1 MTCAGTENKY
11 ISKNPET
18 KGLRLQSSAVYIS
31 LKNPSTILGEFG
43 NSIISGR
50 RNMGRT
56 FIAVRNMLAA
66 LDAPAYDIGVLSDRG
81 MLPGLS
87 NLPAHLIMSRLP
99 LLKAH
104 NRRGAHIYIRPSGE
118 HRFTVLDD
126 LNQTSIA
133 RLTGDDFEPCA
144 VVETSAGNF
153 QAWLKHDDVY
163 PTDLSTFIAQTLA
176 GRYQGDP
183 SAADWRR
190 FGRLPGFTNC
200 KPKYRKDN
208 GLYPYVLL
216 RSCSGNRCRMASF
229 LRVELTRQF
238 QLQQHERQARIAQH
252 RAAPFSPSKGTRY
265 SHLSLEKFRIA
276 PKYHDRPAA
285 ADIAFCVV
293 AYSLGMPDDAMASTL
308 DSEYLSRDPNPARKA
323 AYIQRTMAK
332 ARLWANR

>member
-1 MTCAGTENKY
+1 MD
-11 ISKNPET
+11 
-18 KGLRLQSSAVYIS
+18 
-31 LKNPSTILGEFG
+31 
-43 NSIISGR
+43 
-50 RNMGRT
+50 RT
-56 FIAVRNMLAA
+56 LIAVRKMLAA
-66 LDAPAYDIGVLSDRG
+66 LDAPEYDIGVLSDRG
-81 MLPGLS
+81 MLPGLL

-118 HRFTVLDD
+118 HQFTVLDD
-126 LNQTSIA
+126 LNQTSID
-133 RLTGDDFEPCA
+133 RLSADDFEPCA

-163 PTDLSTFIAQTLA
+163 QIELSTFIAQTLA
-176 GRYQGDP
+176 ARYQGDP

-200 KPKYRKDN
+200 KPKYRKSN

-216 RSCSGNRCRMASF
+216 RNCTGNQYRMASF
-229 LRVELTRQF
+229 LRIELTKQF
-238 QLQQHERQARIAQH
+238 QLQEHERQARIAQH
-252 RAAPFSPSKGTRY
+252 RATTLSPTGGMRY
-265 SHLSLEKFRIA
+265 LHLSLERFRTA

-285 ADIAFCVV
+285 ADIAFCVA

-308 DSEYLSRDPNPARKA
+308 DSEYLSRDPNPTRKA

>member
-1 MTCAGTENKY
+1 MD
-11 ISKNPET
+11 
-18 KGLRLQSSAVYIS
+18 
-31 LKNPSTILGEFG
+31 
-43 NSIISGR
+43 
-50 RNMGRT
+50 RT
-56 FIAVRNMLAA
+56 LIAVRNMLAA
-66 LDAPAYDIGVLSDRG
+66 LDAPAYDIGILCDRG

-87 NLPAHLIMSRLP
+87 NLPAHLIISRLP

-126 LNQTSIA
+126 LNQTSID
-133 RLTGDDFEPCA
+133 RLKADDFEPCA

-163 PTDLSTFIAQTLA
+163 TTEISTFIAQTLA

-216 RSCSGNRCRMASF
+216 RSCTGHQYRTASF
-229 LRVELTRQF
+229 FRIELTKQF
-238 QLQQHERQARIAQH
+238 QLQQHERQIRTAQH
-252 RAAPFSPSKGTRY
+252 RATAFSPSGGARY
-265 SHLSLEKFRIA
+265 SHISLERFRTA
-276 PKYHDRPAA
+276 HKYYDRPAA
-285 ADIAFCVV
+285 ADIAFCVA
-293 AYSLGMPDDAMASTL
+293 AYLLGMPDDEISSTL
-308 DSEYLSRDPNPARKA
+308 DSEYLSRDPNTTRKA
-323 AYIQRTMAK
+323 AYIRRTMAK

>member
-1 MTCAGTENKY
+1 MD
-11 ISKNPET
+11 
-18 KGLRLQSSAVYIS
+18 
-31 LKNPSTILGEFG
+31 
-43 NSIISGR
+43 
-50 RNMGRT
+50 RT
-56 FIAVRNMLAA
+56 LVAVRNMLGA
-66 LDAPAYDIGVLSDRG
+66 LDAPVYDIGVLSDRG

-87 NLPAHLIMSRLP
+87 NLPPQLIMSRLP

-104 NRRGAHIYIRPSGE
+104 NKRGAHIYIRPSGA

-126 LNQTSIA
+126 LNQESID
-133 RLTGDDFEPCA
+133 RLIEDDFEPCA

-153 QAWLKHDDVY
+153 QAWLKHDDIY

-176 GRYQGDP
+176 DRYRGDP

-200 KPKYRKDN
+200 KPKYRNNN

-216 RSCSGNRCRMASF
+216 RSWTGNQYRTASF
-229 LRVELTRQF
+229 LRTELTKRF
-238 QLQQHERQARIAQH
+238 QLQVHERQTRIAQH
-252 RAAPFSPSKGTRY
+252 RATAFSPSRGMRY
-265 SHLSLEKFRIA
+265 SHLSLEKFRTA

-285 ADIAFCVV
+285 ADIAFCVA
-293 AYSLGMPDDAMASTL
+293 AYSLGMPDDAMANTL

-323 AYIQRTMAK
+323 AYIRRTMAK

>member
-1 MTCAGTENKY
+1 MD
-11 ISKNPET
+11 
-18 KGLRLQSSAVYIS
+18 
-31 LKNPSTILGEFG
+31 
-43 NSIISGR
+43 
-50 RNMGRT
+50 RT

-66 LDAPAYDIGVLSDRG
+66 LDAPAYDIGVLNDRG

-87 NLPAHLIMSRLP
+87 NLSAHLIMSRLP

-104 NRRGAHIYIRPSGE
+104 NRRGAHIYIRPSGQ
-118 HRFTVLDD
+118 HRFSVLDD
-126 LNQTSIA
+126 LNRTSID

-200 KPKYRKDN
+200 KPKYRKAN

-216 RSCSGNRCRMASF
+216 RSGTGNQYRMAPF
-229 LRVELTRQF
+229 LRIELTKQF
-238 QLQQHERQARIAQH
+238 QLQEHERRARITQH
-252 RAAPFSPSKGTRY
+252 RATAFSPNRGMRY
-265 SHLSLEKFRIA
+265 SHLSLERFRTA
-276 PKYHDRPAA
+276 PKYLDRPAA
-285 ADIAFCVV
+285 ADIAFCVA

-308 DSEYLSRDPNPARKA
+308 DSEYLSRDQNPARKA

>member
-1 MTCAGTENKY
+1 MD
-11 ISKNPET
+11 
-18 KGLRLQSSAVYIS
+18 
-31 LKNPSTILGEFG
+31 
-43 NSIISGR
+43 
-50 RNMGRT
+50 RT
-56 FIAVRNMLAA
+56 LIAVRKMLAA
-66 LDAPAYDIGVLSDRG
+66 LDAPEYDIGVLSDRG

-87 NLPAHLIMSRLP
+87 NLPAHIIMSRLP

-104 NRRGAHIYIRPSGE
+104 NRRGAHIYIRPSGA

-126 LNQTSIA
+126 LNQPSIDQ
-133 RLTGDDFEPCA
+133 LTADDFEPCA

-200 KPKYRKDN
+200 KPKYRKSN

-216 RSCSGNRCRMASF
+216 RRCTGNQYRMASF
-229 LRVELTRQF
+229 LRIELTKQF
-238 QLQQHERQARIAQH
+238 QLQQHERQARIAQP
-252 RAAPFSPSKGTRY
+252 RAATLSPSGGGRDVK
-265 SHLSLEKFRIA
+265 LSLEKFPPA
-276 PKYHDRPAA
+276 TKLPHRPAA
-285 ADIAFCVV
+285 AEIAFCVA
-293 AYSLGMPDDAMASTL
+293 AYSLGMPDDAMASAL

-323 AYIQRTMAK
+323 AYIQRTM
-332 ARLWANR
+332 